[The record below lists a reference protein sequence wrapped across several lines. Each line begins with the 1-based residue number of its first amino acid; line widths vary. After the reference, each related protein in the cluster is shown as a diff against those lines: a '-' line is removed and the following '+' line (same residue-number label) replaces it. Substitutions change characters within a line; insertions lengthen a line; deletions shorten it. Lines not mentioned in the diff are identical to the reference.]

1 MDYILTTVNE
11 VTIYLPRF
19 VFIMFILICFS
30 LFIRIVLQLV
40 GQIWI
45 TTTAHTT
52 TLVMLPIITYIIT
65 KVISGNIALSL
76 GMVGALS
83 IVRFRNPV
91 RSPLELTVYFC
102 AITMGIAAGVS
113 LKWLAFLGIA
123 IILALIILISIN
135 ILSKSFFKKLFFT
148 TSFSEGNSLS
158 SLEIKSSKEINWL
171 DSNSFLTLKKKINND
186 FFYTLTANNFEDLKK
201 IENEISKNETVVN
214 YQLNK

>member
-1 MDYILTTVNE
+1 
-11 VTIYLPRF
+11 
-19 VFIMFILICFS
+19 
-30 LFIRIVLQLV
+30 VLQLV

-102 AITMGIAAGVS
+102 SITMGIAAGVS

-171 DSNSFLTLKKKINND
+171 DNNSFLTLKKKINND

-201 IENEISKNETVVN
+201 IEIEISKSETVVN

>member
-1 MDYILTTVNE
+1 
-11 VTIYLPRF
+11 LPRF

-113 LKWLAFLGIA
+113 LKWLVFLGIA

-135 ILSKSFFKKLFFT
+135 ILSKNFFKKFFFT

>member
-102 AITMGIAAGVS
+102 SITMGIAAGVS

-171 DSNSFLTLKKKINND
+171 DNNSFLTLKKKINND

-201 IENEISKNETVVN
+201 IEIEISKSETVVN